1 MSDSAVN
8 AATNGFVAD
17 GAHRIRVS
25 VMIRARRW
33 EAYLVIPLGTLESRV
48 GPVRALRTGN
58 PERGGHR
65 AGQPPGRIT
74 GNAERLATDLTWISL
89 PPRANAAG

>member
-58 PERGGHR
+58 PERGGIGPATTR
-65 AGQPPGRIT
+65 PLT
-74 GNAERLATDLTWISL
+74 GMPSGWQRT
-89 PPRANAAG
+89 